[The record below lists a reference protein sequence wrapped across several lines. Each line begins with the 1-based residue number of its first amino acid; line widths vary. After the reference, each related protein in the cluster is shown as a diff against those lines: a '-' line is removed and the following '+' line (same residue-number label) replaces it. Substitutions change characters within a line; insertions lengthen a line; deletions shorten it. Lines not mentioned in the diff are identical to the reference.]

1 MDKLSNLKAI
11 REQKGFS
18 RKELSKLSGVNE
30 NTINSLEMGWN
41 NPQNA
46 KLSTLVK
53 LSKALHCKV
62 VDLVDND
69 LKRYIR

>member
-30 NTINSLEMGWN
+30 STINSLEMGWN

-46 KLSTLVK
+46 KLSTLVN

>member
-1 MDKLSNLKAI
+1 MEKLSNLKDI
-11 REQKGFS
+11 RENKGFS
-18 RKELSKLSGVNE
+18 RRELATLSGVNV
-30 NTINSLEMGWN
+30 NTINFLENGWN
-41 NPQNA
+41 NVENVR
-46 KLSTLVK
+46 LSTLVK